1 MPDFDITLSD
11 GAASS
16 VMSPPVVNL
25 PRPRVHTSAIASS
38 LALLYPTVDAALQTG
53 IITIVVFLHNVALL
67 SLAFCCMKANKRI
80 LIMGL
85 FIWLALFPWVLDHY
99 WHTNV
104 TERQIMSYMTVVLHG
119 FRLLRVWGGML
130 PKEAT
135 ESFVNY
141 MMYCALP
148 GELKVSDDGRLVK
161 APRGVLLRRFVPCWL
176 FHTLCL
182 YLMASYG
189 HQLAVF
195 FLPKQFTGVLDPW
208 ALPYAVVD
216 VSSLYIAAAYG
227 SLFGCVVCSF
237 FGYDSEVPFILPWHA
252 STFRE
257 LWGKRWNRCV
267 QVHLNRIFF
276 VPFRNRGMPAIG
288 GFCAFLY
295 SAVFH
300 EYIWW
305 FNFRENYRF
314 GENSVFF
321 ISMYFICAGEAQ
333 MAKSKFAKM
342 QIPRWF
348 RNAVVAF
355 VCVYSS
361 RFVTSS
367 CHRANSFADIGN
379 YFPRVVYDPTG
390 AHGSL

>member
-1 MPDFDITLSD
+1 M
-11 GAASS
+11 
-16 VMSPPVVNL
+16 
-25 PRPRVHTSAIASS
+25 HTSAIASS

-195 FLPKQFTGVLDPW
+195 FLPKQFTGVLKKNF
-208 ALPYAVVD
+208 LKT
-216 VSSLYIAAAYG
+216 I
-227 SLFGCVVCSF
+227 
-237 FGYDSEVPFILPWHA
+237 FGYEARCEFWVKIGLRFWILEA
-252 STFRE
+252 YVDFLAKFGAKLSFR
-257 LWGKRWNRCV
+257 V
-267 QVHLNRIFF
+267 
-276 VPFRNRGMPAIG
+276 
-288 GFCAFLY
+288 
-295 SAVFH
+295 
-300 EYIWW
+300 
-305 FNFRENYRF
+305 
-314 GENSVFF
+314 
-321 ISMYFICAGEAQ
+321 
-333 MAKSKFAKM
+333 
-342 QIPRWF
+342 
-348 RNAVVAF
+348 
-355 VCVYSS
+355 
-361 RFVTSS
+361 
-367 CHRANSFADIGN
+367 
-379 YFPRVVYDPTG
+379 
-390 AHGSL
+390 